1 MQADQRNPQHE
12 ALEAA
17 KLAVRAYA
25 REPSEANASEVENA
39 LRQVRRLQSINRWR
53 QPVVPPRQALS

>member
-1 MQADQRNPQHE
+1 MQAHQRNPQHD

-25 REPSEANASEVENA
+25 REPSEANASQVEIA

-53 QPVVPPRQALS
+53 QPDQPNAG